1 MTLAAVAGFGIGLVF
16 GVVAGELLGEVNSTR
31 VKEAVLRLRPG
42 DVEVGTDPDQLAVDL
57 QQALRNNP
65 TTRDLDL
72 SVGILGEG
80 LVEVSGSAPDERTRE
95 LAGALLNSVRGT
107 ERVVNRIL
115 VPGVDLPAK
124 PRRSARGT

>member
-1 MTLAAVAGFGIGLVF
+1 MAGFGIGLVF

-31 VKEAVLRLRPG
+31 VKEAVRRLRPG
-42 DVEVGTDPDQLAVDL
+42 DGEVDPDPDQLVVDL
-57 QQALRNNP
+57 QDALRNNS
-65 TTRDLDL
+65 TTKDLDL
-72 SVGILGEG
+72 TVGILGQG
-80 LVEVSGSAPDERTRE
+80 LVEVSGSAPNERSRE

-124 PRRSARGT
+124 PRRSAHGT